1 MHQLKDSTN
10 KEKEDMIVLYQVK
23 LFKKVHRSPHCK
35 PMTPNLGSAFE
46 LSV

>member
-23 LFKKVHRSPHCK
+23 LFKKVYHSPHCK
-35 PMTPNLGSAFE
+35 PITPNLGSAFE